1 MFKEITLLY
10 SIMLNK
16 YYFVVW
22 LYDRQTID
30 ICVEAA
36 SKISAKRN
44 IETIYKDA
52 RLILNYKIE

>member
-1 MFKEITLLY
+1 
-10 SIMLNK
+10 MLSK

-22 LYDRQTID
+22 LHDKQTID

>member
-1 MFKEITLLY
+1 
-10 SIMLNK
+10 MLNK

-30 ICVEAA
+30 ICIEAN
-36 SKISAKRN
+36 SKISAKKS
-44 IETIYKDA
+44 IEETYKDA

>member
-1 MFKEITLLY
+1 
-10 SIMLNK
+10 MLSK

-22 LYDRQTID
+22 LHDKQIID
-30 ICVEAA
+30 ICVEAN
-36 SKISAKRN
+36 SKTSAKRN

>member
-1 MFKEITLLY
+1 
-10 SIMLNK
+10 MLNK

-30 ICVEAA
+30 ICVEAT